1 LDCSVAEFGGDGE
14 VVIAPAEAVGIVDE
28 LGGVVVS
35 VFR

>member
-1 LDCSVAEFGGDGE
+1 MWTTQAEFGGDGE
-14 VVIAPAEAVGIVDE
+14 VVVAPAEAIGVVDE